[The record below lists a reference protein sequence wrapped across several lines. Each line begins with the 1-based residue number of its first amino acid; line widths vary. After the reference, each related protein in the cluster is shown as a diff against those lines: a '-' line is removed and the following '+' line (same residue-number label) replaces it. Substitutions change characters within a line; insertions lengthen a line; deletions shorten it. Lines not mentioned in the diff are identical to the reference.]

1 MLQLADEILERC
13 NGDAAAAAIT
23 LRRHTDG
30 DVKPA
35 TLSEALEI
43 SAARAKANSLELA
56 IDGWLLSKQSLEQ
69 STHPT
74 IAARHAQR
82 FRGTGNLLEIC
93 SGAGFDTA
101 ALAREADSV
110 TGIEA
115 DPMLATFA
123 RHNLTIAG
131 ITNATIEAGR
141 AEDLCRKMDFTQFDG
156 LWADPSRRDAHG
168 RRIMNPAHYKPSL
181 PFLMNLNVAGVR
193 GIKVS
198 PALSMASLPGGWSRE
213 WIGFGR
219 ECREQVLWY
228 GTDLPSHCVNL
239 VDCGASWSTAAD
251 AASTDSPTLT
261 SPTEAAYLVE
271 PHPALIASGMVRT
284 FFREAGI
291 AMLDRELLVGAAPS
305 KPPRSP
311 FYSVFQQ
318 ISHFPYSLKQL
329 RVELEE
335 LNWGKRTEIKKRFVD
350 DDPDRVRAKLKLPVS
365 DNFGVVYLVG
375 IHRKKVA
382 FLAERIY

>member
-13 NGDAAAAAIT
+13 KGDTAAAAIT
-23 LRRHTDG
+23 LRRNAD
-30 DVKPA
+30 DDEKPA

-56 IDGWLLSKQSLEQ
+56 TDGWLLSKQSLEQ
-69 STHPT
+69 STHPA
-74 IAARHAQR
+74 IAATHARR
-82 FRGTGNLLEIC
+82 FNGVGNLLEIC

-101 ALAREADSV
+101 ALAQAAAGV

-115 DPMLATFA
+115 DTMLATFA
-123 RHNLTIAG
+123 RHNLATAG
-131 ITNATIEAGR
+131 ITNAAIEAGR
-141 AEDLCRKMDFTQFDG
+141 AEDVCRRLDMARFDG

-168 RRIMNPAHYKPSL
+168 RRIMNPAYYKPSL
-181 PFLMNLNVAGVR
+181 PFLMNLNVTGVR

-198 PALSMASLPGGWSRE
+198 PALSLASLPGGWSRE

-228 GTDLPSHCVNL
+228 GTDLQSHCVNL
-239 VDCGASWSTAAD
+239 VDRGASWSTTADVAA
-251 AASTDSPTLT
+251 TDPPELT
-261 SPTEAAYLVE
+261 GPAQAAYLVE
-271 PHPALIASGMVRT
+271 PHPALIASGMVCA

-291 AMLDRELLVGAAPS
+291 AMFDRELLVGATPS
-305 KPPRSP
+305 QPPFSP

-329 RVELEE
+329 RVELGE
-335 LNWGKRTEIKKRFVD
+335 LNWGKRTEIKKRLVD
-350 DDPDRVRAKLKLPVS
+350 DDPDRVRAKLKLPDS
-365 DNFGVVYLVG
+365 DKFGVVYLVG
-375 IHRKKVA
+375 IHRKKTA
-382 FLAERIY
+382 FLAERIS